1 MNKKK
6 ATKEKPTTF
15 AQLFRLKKESE
26 KASELAAKKKSE
38 YMSLLR
44 RSAHLDKQIASVGN
58 RSWYVSIHIPDE
70 RRWYDDPNIT
80 FSPIVKP

>member
-1 MNKKK
+1 MKKNKT
-6 ATKEKPTTF
+6 TKEKPTTF

-26 KASELAAKKKSE
+26 KASELAAKKKAE

-44 RSAHLDKQIASVGN
+44 RSKHLDKQIASVGN

-70 RRWYDDPNIT
+70 RSWYNDPNIT
-80 FSPIVKP
+80 FSQIIKP